1 MLVNFTV
8 SLIISRFT
16 PPPPQEVQDMVED
29 IRIPSGAG
37 EASGH

>member
-1 MLVNFTV
+1 LVNFAV

-16 PPPPQEVQDMVED
+16 PPPPEGIQEMVED